1 MRAFEDFKIGDVM
14 QFGPLAVTAADIK
27 SFAARFDPQPMHL
40 DEAASQNAIVDGM
53 FASGLHVLCIHM
65 RLFADGVLRS
75 STSMGSPGVD
85 EVRYLAPVRA
95 GDGLTLRVEVVGAR
109 SSKSRPEM
117 GLVNFRSQIVNADS
131 KPVLEMAATL
141 MFGRRTAAGG
151 NGVTISVSAHGR
163 KLEATRSRRKKLRNL
178 PANSIPSRFTSTRKR
193 RRARISAGNVRRAGT
208 RRQFASATSCW
219 SATAS
224 KRSGAGAAR
233 RSRKRVRRRACAISN
248 GRGPFI
254 RATPSPSLR
263 RSWRWAALQIAPT
276 WVFA

>member
-14 QFGPLAVTAADIK
+14 QLGPLAVTAADIK

-65 RLFADGVLRS
+65 RLFADHVLRN

-95 GDGLTLRVEVVGAR
+95 GDSLTLRVEVVGAR

-117 GLVNFRSQIVNADS
+117 GLVNFRSHIVNADS

-151 NGVTISVSAHGR
+151 NGVT
-163 KLEATRSRRKKLRNL
+163 K
-178 PANSIPSRFTSTRKR
+178 
-193 RRARISAGNVRRAGT
+193 
-208 RRQFASATSCW
+208 
-219 SATAS
+219 
-224 KRSGAGAAR
+224 
-233 RSRKRVRRRACAISN
+233 
-248 GRGPFI
+248 
-254 RATPSPSLR
+254 
-263 RSWRWAALQIAPT
+263 
-276 WVFA
+276 